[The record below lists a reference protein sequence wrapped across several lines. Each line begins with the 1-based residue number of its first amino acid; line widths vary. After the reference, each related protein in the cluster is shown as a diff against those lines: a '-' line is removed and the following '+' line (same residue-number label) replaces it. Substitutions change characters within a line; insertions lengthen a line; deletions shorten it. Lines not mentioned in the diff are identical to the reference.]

1 MQIFRVVYLA
11 ETVNKLTSINLD
23 STSIK
28 NSLYCLIILRMLFIN
43 IKSYETTNN

>member
-1 MQIFRVVYLA
+1 MQIFRLVYLA
-11 ETVNKLTSINLD
+11 EIENKLTSIDLD

-28 NSLYCLIILRMLFIN
+28 NSLKCLSILRILFIN